1 MIEVVVDDLA
11 FIEADA
17 ILRPADDALAPITP
31 AAARLDRQAGPRFA
45 ALCKVST
52 PLDAGAAVVTGGG
65 DLTAPLV
72 VHLVLQD
79 QGRSPMGR
87 ETIRRALQSAWQRA
101 RDWSLEHVAAPPIG
115 AGPGRLSFE
124 EAVRLLAES
133 FPQGG
138 DAPRTLRIVVERDDE
153 RELADA
159 VLRSVRA

>member
-11 FIEADA
+11 FIVADA

-31 AAARLDRQAGPRFA
+31 AAARLDQQAGPRFA

-72 VHLVLQD
+72 VHVVLQD
-79 QGRSPMGR
+79 QGRTPTGR

-115 AGPGRLSFE
+115 AGPGRLSLE
-124 EAVRLLAES
+124 EAVLLLAES
-133 FPQGG
+133 FPRDG
-138 DAPRTLRIVVERDDE
+138 DAPRTLRIVVEREDE

-159 VLRSVRA
+159 VLRSVHA

>member
-11 FIEADA
+11 FIQADA

-31 AAARLDRQAGPRFA
+31 AAARLDQQAGPRFA

-72 VHLVLQD
+72 VHVVLQD
-79 QGRSPMGR
+79 QGRTPMGR

-101 RDWSLEHVAAPPIG
+101 ADWSLEHVASPPIG
-115 AGPGRLSFE
+115 AGPGRLSLE
-124 EAVRLLAES
+124 EAVLLLAES
-133 FPQGG
+133 FPREGV
-138 DAPRTLRIVVERDDE
+138 APRTLRIVVERDDE

-159 VLRSVRA
+159 VLRSVRP

>member
-11 FIEADA
+11 FIQADA

-31 AAARLDRQAGPRFA
+31 AAARLDQQAGPRFA

-79 QGRSPMGR
+79 QGRTPMGR
-87 ETIRRALQSAWQRA
+87 DTIRRALQSAWQRA

-115 AGPGRLSFE
+115 AGPGRLSLE
-124 EAVRLLAES
+124 EAVLLLAES
-133 FPQGG
+133 FPREGV
-138 DAPRTLRIVVERDDE
+138 APRTLRIVVECDDE
-153 RELADA
+153 RELAEA
-159 VLRSVRA
+159 VLRSVRP